1 MKNRNLISLIIVWAT
16 VFAIIF
22 CNGLILE
29 DIYIYNLWVDI
40 FSLAIVLIMLVQ
52 YRGKDALNQFILLL
66 QYMP

>member
-29 DIYIYNLWVDI
+29 DIYII
-40 FSLAIVLIMLVQ
+40 C
-52 YRGKDALNQFILLL
+52 G
-66 QYMP
+66 